1 MFLAAVLSLTLAT
14 TPAPHQLRWDPRVD
28 LPIVGVTLAGWLS
41 SEYVFKSNVAPPACR
56 WCEVN
61 GFDVAVRRAFNP
73 SLTPSAFG
81 LAGPDTASYVTLFA
95 TPAAMLGLD
104 ALLAWHDDALGNAP
118 VDIAL
123 IAEAT
128 LVAICLNQTTKFLVG
143 RGRPYTVGAS
153 EALLDSAPGKADD
166 FISFFSGHTTFAF
179 SVVAATATVTK
190 LRGYRLWWLSVAI
203 GAPLALTTGLLRLA
217 ADKHWASDVLT
228 GMLIGTAAGIGIPL
242 LFHGVDDAVHV
253 QVSPLPGGLALSGT
267 F

>member
-1 MFLAAVLSLTLAT
+1 MVFAVLLSLSLTADS
-14 TPAPHQLRWDPRVD
+14 PPHRLKWDPKVD

-41 SEYVFKSNVAPPACR
+41 SEFLFKSKLAPSTCR

-61 GFDVAVRRAFNP
+61 GFDLAVRRAFNP
-73 SLTPSAFG
+73 SLAPSAFG
-81 LAGPDTASYVTLFA
+81 NPGPDAASNVLLYG
-95 TPAAMLGLD
+95 TPVLMLGLD
-104 ALLAWHDDALGNAP
+104 SLLAWRDDALGNAP

-128 LVAICLNQTTKFLVG
+128 LVASCLNQTTKFLVG
-143 RGRPYTVGAS
+143 RGRPYTVQAS
-153 EALLDSAPGKADD
+153 QALLDTAPGKADD
-166 FISFFSGHTTFAF
+166 FISFFSGHTTFTF

-190 LRGYRLWWLSVAI
+190 LRGYRLWWLSVAV

-228 GMLIGTAAGIGIPL
+228 GMVVGTAAGLGIPL
-242 LFHGVDDAVHV
+242 LFHGIDDQVHV